1 MRTVITTLAAM
12 TFLAAALP
20 AGGHGPTH
28 ASTDPYKAVRAH
40 VPRKA
45 EALVRGDL
53 RELEEIW
60 AQNDVALY
68 EDDIVRNGW
77 REVANHTLRRKLD
90 ARPLIALR
98 VSDVKTH
105 INRRTAWST
114 FKVELTE
121 ETGGKQRRA
130 SGVGTAIVEM
140 RGGDWKLFHW
150 HVSTVEGD
158 RSELG
163 VGQRVST
170 EISKD
175 GKTALDVKF
184 SVAKKVTK

>member
-1 MRTVITTLAAM
+1 M
-12 TFLAAALP
+12 
-20 AGGHGPTH
+20 GGS
-28 ASTDPYKAVRAH
+28 AD
-40 VPRKA
+40 
-45 EALVRGDL
+45 
-53 RELEEIW
+53 
-60 AQNDVALY
+60 
-68 EDDIVRNGW
+68 
-77 REVANHTLRRKLD
+77 
-90 ARPLIALR
+90 
-98 VSDVKTH
+98 
-105 INRRTAWST
+105 
-114 FKVELTE
+114 
-121 ETGGKQRRA
+121 
-130 SGVGTAIVEM
+130 GTAIVEM

>member
-1 MRTVITTLAAM
+1 MRNLLFTLAAVIS
-12 TFLAAALP
+12 LGAALP

-28 ASTDPYKAVRAH
+28 ASTDPYMAIRAL
-40 VPRKA
+40 VQRNA